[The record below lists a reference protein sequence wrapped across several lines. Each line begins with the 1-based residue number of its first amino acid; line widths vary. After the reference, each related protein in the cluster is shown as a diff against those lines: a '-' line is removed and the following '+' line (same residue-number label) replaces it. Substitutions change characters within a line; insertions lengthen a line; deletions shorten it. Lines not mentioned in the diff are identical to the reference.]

1 MLLLA
6 YEAVGF
12 NKVASYFLS
21 LINLP
26 PTLHVKPLPLC
37 TNKPLAVSTRTCP
50 IFNVKFSTMP
60 FSYVVTRSWVS
71 MYLQNPYFSWLTVS
85 SPPLSPSPAPNYSFK
100 LTISRIPPVY
110 LHDQVRCAHW
120 YNSDKTV
127 HGDNFSSHWGSEPQ
141 PMHWVSCLWRLNFP
155 WGLYNCNHVG
165 HGGADL

>member
-1 MLLLA
+1 M
-6 YEAVGF
+6 
-12 NKVASYFLS
+12 ASYFLS

-127 HGDNFSSHWGSEPQ
+127 HGVNQLISRFRYESGMRPAPQ
-141 PMHWVSCLWRLNFP
+141 ENNSCPTLHTWSKPQAREAMGFFP
-155 WGLYNCNHVG
+155 QEKTY
-165 HGGADL
+165 